1 MADTLPLRIAAPD
14 PPARKRRRKF
24 SPLVVDAKRLAKLL
38 DSGVRSI
45 RTWDAAGKL
54 PAPIRIG
61 GRVVWRVQEIRAW
74 LEAGAP
80 NRAEWEAR
88 NAASRLK

>member
-1 MADTLPLRIAAPD
+1 MNDLLPLRSPQ
-14 PPARKRRRKF
+14 PPARKRRRL
-24 SPLVVDAKRLAKLL
+24 SPLVVDARRLAKLL
-38 DSGVRSI
+38 CAGIRTV

-61 GRVVWRVQEIRAW
+61 GRVVWLVSEIRAW

-80 NRAEWEAR
+80 DRETWAAIVAAR
-88 NAASRLK
+88 K